1 MSSSGSRLTH
11 GPYRHSRPGR
21 GLPGR
26 LPSREFI
33 QRANLILRGDTRGRV
48 PWADRIRSS
57 LTPHEMHQILLQRA
71 TERNGSAPVA
81 ARFQTHPERVCN
93 LVSGDSV
100 AASVARHG
108 ILYRFRETP
117 TQIRYPR
124 GLRLNKSQ
132 TFAVEEEIS
141 RLHGIGAIERAPDHD
156 GHKALLP
163 TAAPW
168 EKSPQ
173 PPGRWP
179 RAPPVPVLS
188 LTEMARYDHSQRKIQ
203 QARRAQGLPYR
214 DFESSVFVVPKS
226 DGGFRLCTD
235 LRALNHFQALD
246 KFKLDG
252 LPAIAAMIQ
261 PGDYGSLVDIKDCF
275 VEFGLHPSHRRYC
288 RFRDPQRRRWQ
299 WRTMCFGM
307 AEAPHLCTRVLRPF
321 IRILRGLGIRC
332 LIYLDDLL
340 VLSQSPSS
348 LAASMGIAMELLQDQ
363 LQLQLKLSKCDF
375 SPSQVF
381 TALGIRWDTR
391 TMTCSVPRKR
401 IKNISSTA
409 TRILNHS
416 GAGRHG
422 SFDDDTLHPVR
433 TRDLARLV
441 GQCVSTSMAIRPAKR
456 RLLFIQQLLGK
467 AIRRKGWNGTTSLTS
482 SAVHAIRWWTTSAP
496 FDANG
501 NDIVPRIRP
510 IVGNVTSDAATH
522 NAGWGGTLTLNGR
535 EFQTRGF
542 FSAEERS
549 LYINN
554 LELLGCRKTVESLLP
569 IAMPDRSR
577 WTEVHLNCELDNVAA
592 IKYGRVGV
600 SRSLGM
606 SVLGADFWDWREQ
619 HHLSLSFAFLP
630 GILNVTSDG
639 LSRVEMT
646 PNEWKL
652 SPRLFRTLCRHL
664 RVRPQVDLFASAHNH
679 QCPRFYSYTHDS
691 CALGTNAFA
700 HPWGDLGTIYA
711 YPPPSL
717 VSRVIQRLRTD
728 RVRSSVLVVPA
739 WLSQSWW
746 PLLMEM
752 LTSPPLLLPNVPW
765 LTQDQWD
772 HPTWP
777 CRWSMIAVTLSADLQ
792 HARACRRRYFNGSG
806 TPGSRATTPP
816 MILTSHGSPTGG
828 RMPPLLLDSVR
839 TAFGADT

>member
-1 MSSSGSRLTH
+1 M
-11 GPYRHSRPGR
+11 
-21 GLPGR
+21 
-26 LPSREFI
+26 
-33 QRANLILRGDTRGRV
+33 
-48 PWADRIRSS
+48 
-57 LTPHEMHQILLQRA
+57 
-71 TERNGSAPVA
+71 
-81 ARFQTHPERVCN
+81 
-93 LVSGDSV
+93 
-100 AASVARHG
+100 
-108 ILYRFRETP
+108 
-117 TQIRYPR
+117 
-124 GLRLNKSQ
+124 
-132 TFAVEEEIS
+132 
-141 RLHGIGAIERAPDHD
+141 
-156 GHKALLP
+156 
-163 TAAPW
+163 
-168 EKSPQ
+168 
-173 PPGRWP
+173 
-179 RAPPVPVLS
+179 
-188 LTEMARYDHSQRKIQ
+188 
-203 QARRAQGLPYR
+203 
-214 DFESSVFVVPKS
+214 
-226 DGGFRLCTD
+226 
-235 LRALNHFQALD
+235 
-246 KFKLDG
+246 
-252 LPAIAAMIQ
+252 
-261 PGDYGSLVDIKDCF
+261 
-275 VEFGLHPSHRRYC
+275 
-288 RFRDPQRRRWQ
+288 
-299 WRTMCFGM
+299 
-307 AEAPHLCTRVLRPF
+307 
-321 IRILRGLGIRC
+321 
-332 LIYLDDLL
+332 
-340 VLSQSPSS
+340 
-348 LAASMGIAMELLQDQ
+348 
-363 LQLQLKLSKCDF
+363 
-375 SPSQVF
+375 
-381 TALGIRWDTR
+381 
-391 TMTCSVPRKR
+391 
-401 IKNISSTA
+401 
-409 TRILNHS
+409 
-416 GAGRHG
+416 
-422 SFDDDTLHPVR
+422 
-433 TRDLARLV
+433 
-441 GQCVSTSMAIRPAKR
+441 
-456 RLLFIQQLLGK
+456 
-467 AIRRKGWNGTTSLTS
+467 
-482 SAVHAIRWWTTSAP
+482 
-496 FDANG
+496 
-501 NDIVPRIRP
+501 
-510 IVGNVTSDAATH
+510 GNVTSDAATH

-569 IAMPDRSR
+569 IAIPDRSR

-664 RVRPQVDLFASAHNH
+664 RVCPQVDLFASAHNH

-700 HPWGDLGTIYA
+700 HPWGDLGTINA

-806 TPGSRATTPP
+806 THGSRATIPP

-828 RMPPLLLDSVR
+828 RMPPLLLASVR